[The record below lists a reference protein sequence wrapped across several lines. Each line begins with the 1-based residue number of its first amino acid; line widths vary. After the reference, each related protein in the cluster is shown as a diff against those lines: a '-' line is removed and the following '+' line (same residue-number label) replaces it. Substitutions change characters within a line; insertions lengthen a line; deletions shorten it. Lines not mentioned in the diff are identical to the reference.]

1 MINLLKIEWLKLK
14 NYTAFKVMAI
24 FFAIGVFA
32 LNYIVFL
39 IFKEIDNSKVPGA
52 AIVSYS
58 PYNFENTWQST
69 SYATGFIL
77 ILPSLLLLM
86 LFTNEY
92 TFKTHRQNI
101 IDGLS
106 RQQFISVKIMMAL
119 IFAMASTLL
128 VLLSAFI
135 FGLASG
141 TSFSLHGMLFVGYFF
156 LKALSYNL
164 IAILFSVLI
173 KRTAFAI
180 GIFFI
185 YLGAE
190 NIVSRLLDFLS
201 VRIRTNSGT
210 DFGYIG
216 DYLPMNAAD
225 GLLEFPPHPLKTISK
240 SVMPSD
246 YTWIVFA
253 LAIAYLVLFYVWS
266 RRKFINADL

>member
-1 MINLLKIEWLKLK
+1 
-14 NYTAFKVMAI
+14 
-24 FFAIGVFA
+24 
-32 LNYIVFL
+32 
-39 IFKEIDNSKVPGA
+39 
-52 AIVSYS
+52 
-58 PYNFENTWQST
+58 
-69 SYATGFIL
+69 
-77 ILPSLLLLM
+77 
-86 LFTNEY
+86 
-92 TFKTHRQNI
+92 
-101 IDGLS
+101 
-106 RQQFISVKIMMAL
+106 MAL
-119 IFAMASTLL
+119 IFAIASTLL

-141 TSFSLHGMLFVGYFF
+141 TSFSVHGMLFVGYFF

-164 IAILFSVLI
+164 IAILFSVLV

-201 VRIRTNSGT
+201 VRIRTDSGT
-210 DFGYIG
+210 DLGYIG

-225 GLLEFPPHPLKTISK
+225 GLLEFPPHPLKTMSK
-240 SVMPSD
+240 AVMPSD

-253 LAIAYLVLFYVWS
+253 LAIAYLILFYVWS

>member
-1 MINLLKIEWLKLK
+1 MINLLKIEWLKIK
-14 NYTAFKVMAI
+14 NYTAFKVMTI

-39 IFKEIDNSKVPGA
+39 IFREIDNSKEASAV
-52 AIVSYS
+52 IVSFS
-58 PYNFENTWQST
+58 PYDFENTWQST
-69 SYATGFIL
+69 SYTTGFIL
-77 ILPSLLLLM
+77 LLPSLLLLM

-119 IFAMASTLL
+119 IFAITSTLL
-128 VLLSAFI
+128 VLLSAFV

-141 TSFSLHGMLFVGYFF
+141 TSFSLHGILFVGYFF

-164 IAILFSVLI
+164 IAILFSVLV
-173 KRTAFAI
+173 KRTGFAI

-190 NIVSRLLDFLS
+190 NIISRLLDVLS
-201 VRIRTNSGT
+201 MKIRKDSGT
-210 DFGYIG
+210 DLGYIG

-225 GLLEFPPHPLKTISK
+225 GLLEFPPHPIKTMTK
-240 SVMPSD
+240 AMMPSD
-246 YTWIVFA
+246 YTWLVFA
-253 LAIAYLVLFYVWS
+253 LAMAYLILFYLWS

>member
-1 MINLLKIEWLKLK
+1 MTELLKIEWLKIK
-14 NYTAFKVMAI
+14 NYTAFKVMTI

-32 LNYIVFL
+32 LNYIIFL
-39 IFKEIDNSKVPGA
+39 IFKEIDNSKVAGA

-58 PYNFENTWQST
+58 PYSFENTWQST
-69 SYATGFIL
+69 SYVTGFIL
-77 ILPSLLLLM
+77 LLPSLLLLM

-106 RQQFISVKIMMAL
+106 RQQFISVKIMVGV
-119 IFAMASTLL
+119 IFALASTLL
-128 VLLSAFI
+128 IMISALI

-141 TSFSLHGMLFVGYFF
+141 TSFSLHGMEFVGYFF
-156 LKALSYNL
+156 IKAITYNL
-164 IAILFSVLI
+164 IAILFSVWV
-173 KRTAFAI
+173 KRTGFAI

-190 NIVSRLLDFLS
+190 NIISRLLDFLS
-201 VRIRTNSGT
+201 LRIRTDSGT
-210 DFGYIG
+210 DLGYIG

-225 GLLEFPPHPLKTISK
+225 GLLEFPPHPLKTMSK
-240 SVMPSD
+240 AVLPSD
-246 YTWIVFA
+246 YAWIVFA
-253 LAIAYLVLFYVWS
+253 LAMAYLVIFYLWS

>member
-14 NYTAFKVMAI
+14 NYTAFKVMTL
-24 FFAIGVFA
+24 FFIIGVFA
-32 LNYIVFL
+32 LNYIVFTVNKN
-39 IFKEIDNSKVPGA
+39 IVNNVPGA
-52 AIVSYS
+52 GLVSFS

-77 ILPSLLLLM
+77 LLPSLLLLM

-106 RQQFISVKIMMAL
+106 RQQFMSVKIMMAL
-119 IFAMASTLL
+119 IFAIVATVL
-128 VLLSAFI
+128 VLISATI
-135 FGLASG
+135 FGFASG
-141 TSFSLHGMLFVGYFF
+141 TSFGTHGIKFVGYFF

-164 IAILFSVLI
+164 IAILFSVLV
-173 KRTAFAI
+173 KRTGFAI

-185 YLGAE
+185 YLGSE
-190 NIVSRLLDFLS
+190 NIISQLLNVLS
-201 VRIRTNSGT
+201 MKLKRDNGT
-210 DFGYIG
+210 DLGNIG

-225 GLLEFPPHPLKTISK
+225 GLLEFPDNPIKAMSK
-240 SVMPSD
+240 AIMPSD
-246 YTWIVFA
+246 YTWLVFA
-253 LAIAYLVLFYVWS
+253 LAMAYLILYYIWA

>member
-14 NYTAFKVMAI
+14 NYTAFKVMVL
-24 FFAIGVFA
+24 FFGIGVFA
-32 LNYIVFL
+32 LNYIVY
-39 IFKEIDNSKVPGA
+39 IVNKNIVKNVPGA
-52 AIVSYS
+52 GLVSFS
-58 PYNFENTWQST
+58 PYNFDTTWQST

-77 ILPSLLLLM
+77 LLPALLLLM

-106 RQQFISVKIMMAL
+106 RREFISVKIMMAL
-119 IFAMASTLL
+119 IFAIAATLL

-141 TSFSLHGMLFVGYFF
+141 TDFSLNGIKFTGYFF

-164 IAILFSVLI
+164 IAILFSVI
-173 KRTAFAI
+173 VKRTGFAI

-185 YLGAE
+185 YLGFE
-190 NIVSRLLDFLS
+190 NIVSQLLNVLS
-201 VRIRTNSGT
+201 IKLKRENDIDLGN
-210 DFGYIG
+210 IG

-225 GLLEFPPHPLKTISK
+225 GLLEFPDNPIKTMSK
-240 SVMPSD
+240 AIMPSD
-246 YTWIVFA
+246 YTWLVFA
-253 LAIAYLVLFYVWS
+253 LAIIYLAVFYFWS